1 MSPRS
6 TKCWPPKKRS
16 SWRSDGLPSACF
28 VSTDLANVPTHVAVI
43 MDGNGR
49 WAKQRGKPR
58 HTGHRAGVGAVRATV
73 EAAAERGVR
82 YLTLFALSSENWKR
96 PEVEVSNLMSL
107 FVEALRREVGEL
119 HRNNVKL
126 KFVGAIGQ
134 LSESL
139 RNKIEAAEQ
148 KTAGNTG
155 LTLHVAVAYGGRWDI
170 VNAVRTL
177 VSRAQAGE
185 INGDD
190 VDEQAIAGEL
200 QLGGVPDPD
209 LLIRTGG
216 EQRIS
221 NFLLWNLA
229 YAELW
234 FTEVLWPD
242 FDKNEFARAL
252 AAFAKKQRRYGHTG
266 EQVEAAQC

>member
-1 MSPRS
+1 MSIS
-6 TKCWPPKKRS
+6 
-16 SWRSDGLPSACF
+16 PS
-28 VSTDLANVPTHVAVI
+28 NVPTHVAVI

-73 EAAAERGVR
+73 EAAAERGVG
-82 YLTLFALSSENWKR
+82 YLTLFAFSSENWQR
-96 PEVEVSNLMSL
+96 PEEEVSSLMTL
-107 FVEALRREVGEL
+107 FVEALRREVDEL
-119 HRNNVKL
+119 HRNNVRL
-126 KFVGAIGQ
+126 KFVGALDQ
-134 LSESL
+134 LSDSL
-139 RNKIEAAEQ
+139 RKKIEAAEQ

-170 VNAVRTL
+170 TNAARTL
-177 VSRAQAGE
+177 VARAQAGE
-185 INGDD
+185 ISEAD
-190 VDEQAIAGEL
+190 VNERTIADEL
-200 QLGGVPDPD
+200 QLGDVPDPD
-209 LLIRTGG
+209 LLVRTGG

-242 FDKNEFARAL
+242 FDKDEFDRAL
-252 AAFAKKQRRYGHTG
+252 AAFASKQRRYGHTG